1 MSFNSQLKA
10 KFKSVNFYDLIRD
23 KMRKT
28 FMRIKPYTKLLV
40 CEEEVMVVSTSQPSY
55 AEHLW

>member
-10 KFKSVNFYDLIRD
+10 KFKSVNFCDLIRD
-23 KMRKT
+23 KMRKA

-40 CEEEVMVVSTSQPSY
+40 CEKEVMVVSTLQPSY
-55 AEHLW
+55 AEQLW